1 MRKKFIAFPFL
12 IFALALPP
20 TASAQQSSDGERLE
34 QSVSDSPLTEVLKQI
49 EERFNIKISFSYDD
63 LAGYRVSARISAKNI
78 DEALAQ
84 ALKGLPVS
92 YTVSNGF
99 YSVKAGKDIVGTVTV
114 DKSENV
120 SVSGTVVDTTGEPII
135 GAVIKIGSSTQAVTG
150 NDGQFVLSLSK
161 GKPENLIVSYI
172 GLMDVKYF
180 VSCKTDVVG
189 IVIRMEDDAKSIG
202 EVVVTGYQNIDRRH
216 LTSAV
221 SSVSMDDIRI
231 PGVTNLEQM
240 LQGKIPDLVLTNNS
254 GELNATPK
262 IRIRGTSTIIGN
274 REPLWVVD
282 GIIVNDPVDL
292 SPDVLNDPD
301 YVNRIGNA
309 ITGLNPQD
317 IERLDVLKDAAAT
330 ALYGTRAANG
340 VIVITTK
347 KGRVGKPQVRYS
359 ATATVHKRPYYT
371 DRKVNLMNSKE
382 RVEFSQ
388 LLTQMHYIYP
398 HDMPLVGYE
407 YALQC
412 LYDGTYTP
420 DQFQQEVQKMETENT
435 DWFDLL
441 TRNSFSHDHNVNIS
455 GGSDKIRYYA
465 SLGYTNENDVIK
477 DNNNNRYTANS
488 KLDIALTDKLQL
500 SFNISGYMS
509 KKKYPQINTINYAY
523 NTSRTIPAY
532 NDDGTYSYY
541 KRPSSD
547 RNRFFNYNVLNEL
560 DNSFRRQNTSGATVT
575 ANLRYAPLNW
585 LSFNGIVS
593 ASTSHTDQ
601 DGYYGENTYYAANLR
616 YCEPGETPTAESL
629 MPYGGE
635 LTTEKDK
642 NKSYTVRLQA
652 NFNKTFG
659 SEGQHGIS
667 AVLGGEANSNRYEA
681 YARIDHGYYLDR
693 GKKFMTDIPASF
705 TSYDAWLRG
714 NVPTI
719 TDNRTN
725 LLSAYATLSY
735 SYGNYFTLN
744 ANGRYDGSNKF
755 GRRSNDKLLPV
766 WSVSGMT
773 DLMNVFHLGEQ
784 LPWVSS
790 LVFKASYGEQGNM
803 LDGQTSELVL
813 RRGSVSAYYNE
824 LVSTAAAFA
833 NPDLR
838 WEKTHSSNLAFEGS
852 FLDNRLMVGFEYY
865 YKKTN
870 KAFMS
875 KEISDVNGYS
885 SYVVNSGDITNKGYN
900 VNVTAI
906 PVRNKDW
913 YWSLSASLSKIM
925 NEMKTAPGSQ
935 TYSLSDFL
943 NGTAVVKGQ
952 PVGTFWSYKFT
963 GLDPEDGGPHFDDGE
978 DIKDELKSMGRY
990 ETYTTVLTPSGRRDP
1005 DVTGSINSTLS
1016 WKNWRLNVSLYYSL
1030 GAKTRLFR
1038 IFDDFVSGYSS
1049 EMNINRDLLKA
1060 WQKPGDEKKTN
1071 IPAVMGQLSPG
1082 YDKYWRHWSSVYD
1095 YEGVKIGDNA
1105 WTMYDYSNAR
1115 VVSANYMKIQN
1126 VSLTYELPTAWLASC
1141 RLQRLAITL
1150 GATNLYTFCSR
1161 KLKGQ
1166 TPTQGGFTEVQLS
1179 ETPTWTLGLNVTF

>member
-12 IFALALPP
+12 VFALALPP

-412 LYDGTYTP
+412 LYNGTYTP

-488 KLDIALTDKLQL
+488 KLDIALTATA
-500 SFNISGYMS
+500 SS
-509 KKKYPQINTINYAY
+509 T
-523 NTSRTIPAY
+523 T
-532 NDDGTYSYY
+532 TY
-541 KRPSSD
+541 
-547 RNRFFNYNVLNEL
+547 
-560 DNSFRRQNTSGATVT
+560 
-575 ANLRYAPLNW
+575 
-585 LSFNGIVS
+585 
-593 ASTSHTDQ
+593 
-601 DGYYGENTYYAANLR
+601 
-616 YCEPGETPTAESL
+616 
-629 MPYGGE
+629 
-635 LTTEKDK
+635 
-642 NKSYTVRLQA
+642 
-652 NFNKTFG
+652 
-659 SEGQHGIS
+659 
-667 AVLGGEANSNRYEA
+667 
-681 YARIDHGYYLDR
+681 
-693 GKKFMTDIPASF
+693 
-705 TSYDAWLRG
+705 
-714 NVPTI
+714 
-719 TDNRTN
+719 
-725 LLSAYATLSY
+725 
-735 SYGNYFTLN
+735 
-744 ANGRYDGSNKF
+744 
-755 GRRSNDKLLPV
+755 
-766 WSVSGMT
+766 
-773 DLMNVFHLGEQ
+773 
-784 LPWVSS
+784 
-790 LVFKASYGEQGNM
+790 
-803 LDGQTSELVL
+803 
-813 RRGSVSAYYNE
+813 
-824 LVSTAAAFA
+824 
-833 NPDLR
+833 
-838 WEKTHSSNLAFEGS
+838 
-852 FLDNRLMVGFEYY
+852 
-865 YKKTN
+865 
-870 KAFMS
+870 
-875 KEISDVNGYS
+875 
-885 SYVVNSGDITNKGYN
+885 
-900 VNVTAI
+900 
-906 PVRNKDW
+906 
-913 YWSLSASLSKIM
+913 
-925 NEMKTAPGSQ
+925 
-935 TYSLSDFL
+935 
-943 NGTAVVKGQ
+943 
-952 PVGTFWSYKFT
+952 
-963 GLDPEDGGPHFDDGE
+963 
-978 DIKDELKSMGRY
+978 
-990 ETYTTVLTPSGRRDP
+990 
-1005 DVTGSINSTLS
+1005 
-1016 WKNWRLNVSLYYSL
+1016 
-1030 GAKTRLFR
+1030 
-1038 IFDDFVSGYSS
+1038 
-1049 EMNINRDLLKA
+1049 
-1060 WQKPGDEKKTN
+1060 
-1071 IPAVMGQLSPG
+1071 
-1082 YDKYWRHWSSVYD
+1082 
-1095 YEGVKIGDNA
+1095 
-1105 WTMYDYSNAR
+1105 
-1115 VVSANYMKIQN
+1115 
-1126 VSLTYELPTAWLASC
+1126 
-1141 RLQRLAITL
+1141 
-1150 GATNLYTFCSR
+1150 
-1161 KLKGQ
+1161 
-1166 TPTQGGFTEVQLS
+1166 
-1179 ETPTWTLGLNVTF
+1179 